1 MEKKEMNKRDLNEK
15 LNVPVDIS
23 AENVT
28 RCPETVEEMINA
40 YGTYNIQP
48 TSDTENDF
56 PAIAQG
62 TPDYMAERSLEFFRD
77 EDSVNPAKNES
88 DKHCI

>member
-1 MEKKEMNKRDLNEK
+1 MKKNNTEYDKENFDVPLN
-15 LNVPVDIS
+15 IS
-23 AENVT
+23 AENLSRT
-28 RCPETVEEMINA
+28 PETVEEMINT

-48 TSDTENDF
+48 TNDTDNDF

-62 TPDYMAERSLEFFRD
+62 TPDYMTERPLEFFRD
-77 EDSVNPAKNES
+77 ETSHNPASGDS